1 MSTDLLTQMVFS
13 LTGGLGIFLFGMKSM
28 SDGMKAVGG
37 RKLRKII
44 GSVTERRLMAV
55 GAGVLATFLVQSSS
69 ITTVL
74 VVGFVSS
81 GIMTLVQAI
90 GVILGANIGTTITGW
105 ILALKV
111 GKYGLPLLGIGV
123 FVLIFSKR
131 ERVRLWA
138 MVVMG
143 LGMIFFG
150 LELMKSGFK
159 PMRDMPEFVAWFSH
173 FAADS
178 YWGVI
183 RAALLGCLL
192 TVIVQSSSATLGITM
207 GLAGTGV
214 IDFQTA
220 AAFVLG
226 ENIGT
231 TVTAFLAS
239 LGAPTIARRAAFSH
253 ILFNVIGV
261 TWIIAIFFPYI
272 AFIDQLALWSAHL
285 FGVTPTVL
293 VKIALVHT
301 AFNVINTLLFI
312 PLIPVLAR
320 LVTLLVPVK
329 ADVGGTLE
337 TKFINEHCL
346 STPEIA
352 LDLIE
357 QEQIHLMKQ
366 LPAYLDTLRGG
377 SAKTLNLAAA
387 HQGFSAVLKEV
398 EEFSA
403 ELVDRKLSTETSQR
417 ALNIFHRRELIG
429 SIEEALF
436 QFVEG
441 IRNATASSTMQPHV
455 SSFIEGLDMILLM
468 AIDALESKDESDIH
482 DLAVVTSDKG
492 EVLERVR
499 INYLSS
505 TSVFE
510 FQDKSLLLTMVNLFE
525 RIVWMLR
532 KLALL
537 EIENR
542 SEGAE
547 IDHAA

>member
-1 MSTDLLTQMVFS
+1 MSADLLTQMIFK
-13 LTGGLGIFLFGMKSM
+13 LIGGLGIFLFGMKSM

-44 GSVTERRLMAV
+44 SSVTERRIMAV

-123 FVLIFSKR
+123 FVLIFSKK

-138 MVVMG
+138 TVIMG

-159 PMRDMPEFVAWFSH
+159 PMREMPEFVAWFSH
-173 FAADS
+173 FSADN

-183 RAALLGCLL
+183 RAALLGCAL

-207 GLAGTGV
+207 GLASTGV
-214 IDFQTA
+214 IDFHTA
-220 AAFVLG
+220 AALVLG

-261 TWIIAIFFPYI
+261 SWIIAIFFPYV
-272 AFIDQLALWSAHL
+272 AFIDQVALWSAHL
-285 FGVTPTVL
+285 FDLTPTVL

-301 AFNVINTLLFI
+301 AFNVVNTLIFI
-312 PLIPVLAR
+312 PLIPVLAKV
-320 LVTLLVPVK
+320 VTVLVPAK
-329 ADVGGTLE
+329 GDVSETLE
-337 TKFINEHCL
+337 TKFINEHFL

-357 QEQIHLMKQ
+357 KEQVHLMKQ
-366 LPAYLDTLRGG
+366 LPGYLDTVRAG
-377 SAKTLNLAAA
+377 SPKNINLSRT
-387 HQGFSAVLKEV
+387 HQQFAVVLKEV
-398 EEFSA
+398 DEFSA
-403 ELVDRKLSTETSQR
+403 ELVDRKLATETSQR
-417 ALNIFHRRELIG
+417 ALDILHRQELVG

-436 QFVEG
+436 HFAEA
-441 IRNATASSTMQPHV
+441 IRDADSSPTMQGHI
-455 SSFIEGLDMILLM
+455 SSFIEGLDMILLI
-468 AIDALESKDESDIH
+468 AIDGLESKDEGDIR
-482 DLAVVTSDKG
+482 DLIVITSDKG
-492 EVLERVR
+492 DVLERVR
-499 INYLSS
+499 KTYLSS
-505 TSVFE
+505 ASDFE
-510 FQDKSLLLTMVNLFE
+510 LRDKSLLLTMVNLFE

-532 KLALL
+532 KLAL
-537 EIENR
+537 
-542 SEGAE
+542 SETEHKAE
-547 IDHAA
+547 SPVLRKAS

>member
-1 MSTDLLTQMVFS
+1 MSADLLTQMIFK
-13 LTGGLGIFLFGMKSM
+13 LIGGLGIFLFGMKSL

-44 GSVTERRLMAV
+44 SSVTENRLMGV

-81 GIMTLVQAI
+81 GIMTLMQAI

-123 FVLIFSKR
+123 FVFIFSKR

-138 MVVMG
+138 TVIMG

-159 PMRDMPEFVAWFSH
+159 PMREMPEFVAWFSH
-173 FAADS
+173 FTADD

-207 GLAGTGV
+207 GLASSGV
-214 IDFQTA
+214 IDFHTA
-220 AAFVLG
+220 AALVLG

-239 LGAPTIARRAAFSH
+239 LGAPIIARRAAYSH
-253 ILFNVIGV
+253 ILFNVIGAS
-261 TWIIAIFFPYI
+261 WIIAIFFHYV
-272 AFIDQLALWSAHL
+272 AFIDQLSLWSSHWL
-285 FGVTPTVL
+285 GVMPTVL

-301 AFNVINTLLFI
+301 AFNVVNTLIFI
-312 PLIPVLAR
+312 PLIPILAK
-320 LVTLLVPVK
+320 LVTLLVPGK
-329 ADVGGTLE
+329 AAVSETLE
-337 TKFINEHCL
+337 TQFINEHFL
-346 STPEIA
+346 ATPEIA

-357 QEQIHLMKQ
+357 KEQVHLMKQ
-366 LPAYLDTLRGG
+366 LPGYLDTVRRG
-377 SAKTLNLAAA
+377 SQKSVNLSDT
-387 HQGFSAVLKEV
+387 HQQFAAVLKEV
-398 EEFSA
+398 DAFSA
-403 ELVDRKLSTETSQR
+403 ELVDRKLAPETSER
-417 ALNIFHRRELIG
+417 ALDILHRQELIG
-429 SIEEALF
+429 FVEDALF
-436 QFVEG
+436 HFAEG
-441 IRNATASSTMQPHV
+441 IRTVDASSPMRGHV
-455 SSFIEGLDMILLM
+455 SSFVEGLDMILLT
-468 AIDALESKDESDIH
+468 AIDGLEFKNESDIR
-482 DLAVVTSDKG
+482 DLTVITSDKG
-492 EVLERVR
+492 DVLERVR
-499 INYLSS
+499 KTYLSS
-505 TSVFE
+505 ASDFE
-510 FQDKSLLLTMVNLFE
+510 LRDKSLLLTMVNLFE

-532 KLALL
+532 KLAL
-537 EIENR
+537 
-542 SEGAE
+542 SETQHTTSREGVLA
-547 IDHAA
+547 